1 MKRLIEIIILIIIA
15 FILSSLWLYRH
26 RLGQTSLQ
34 QPTVQD
40 RQDTS
45 IDLATAEGE
54 ISLLDSGSRTMIL
67 TDGNTSLTISLDDKT
82 AISESGHP
90 IRFTAISSGAK
101 AKVSYRKKSGRYWAV
116 QIELLPEN
124 SY

>member
-1 MKRLIEIIILIIIA
+1 MKRLIEIICLIIIA

-26 RLGQTSLQ
+26 RLGQATLQ
-34 QPTVQD
+34 QPSDQD
-40 RQDTS
+40 RQYS
-45 IDLATAEGE
+45 AIDLVTAEGE
-54 ISLLDSGSRTMIL
+54 ISTLDTGNKTMIL
-67 TDGNTSLTISLDDKT
+67 TDGNNSLTISLDDKT

-101 AKVSYRKKSGRYWAV
+101 AKVRYRKKSGRYWAV
-116 QIELLPEN
+116 QIELLPGN

>member
-26 RLGQTSLQ
+26 RLEPPSG
-34 QPTVQD
+34 QD
-40 RQDTS
+40 RQYS
-45 IDLATAEGE
+45 SVDLATAEGE
-54 ISLLDSGSRTMIL
+54 ISMLDTWNRTMIL
-67 TDGNTSLTISLDDKT
+67 TDGSNSLTISLDDKT

-90 IRFTAISSGAK
+90 IRLTAISSGAK
-101 AKVSYRKKSGRYWAV
+101 AKVRYRKKSGRYWAV
-116 QIELLPEN
+116 QIELLPHN

>member
-26 RLGQTSLQ
+26 RLGEATLQ
-34 QPTVQD
+34 QPSFQE
-40 RQDTS
+40 RQDLS

-54 ISLLDSGSRTMIL
+54 ISRFDTGNRTMIL
-67 TDGNTSLTISLDDKT
+67 TDGDNNLTISLDDKT
-82 AISESGHP
+82 AVSESGHP
-90 IRFTAISSGAK
+90 IRFTSISCGTK

-116 QIELLPEN
+116 QIELLPSN

>member
-1 MKRLIEIIILIIIA
+1 MKRLIEIISLIIIA

-26 RLGQTSLQ
+26 RLGQATFE
-34 QPTVQD
+34 QPSVQD
-40 RQDTS
+40 RQETS

-54 ISLLDSGSRTMIL
+54 ISRFDTGNRTMIL
-67 TDGNTSLTISLDDKT
+67 TDGNNSLTISLDDKT

-116 QIELLPEN
+116 QIELLPGN

>member
-1 MKRLIEIIILIIIA
+1 MKRLIEIICLIIIA

-26 RLGQTSLQ
+26 RLGQATLQ
-34 QPTVQD
+34 QSSAQD
-40 RQDTS
+40 RQALS
-45 IDLATAEGE
+45 VDLATAEGE
-54 ISLLDSGSRTMIL
+54 ISTFDTGNRTMIL
-67 TDGNTSLTISLDDKT
+67 TDGNNSLTISLDDKT

-90 IRFTAISSGAK
+90 VRFTAIPSGAK

-116 QIELLPEN
+116 QIELLPGN